1 MPSRDLRCFALVCR
15 AGKLQHEANSLGL
28 QALAEVAPAQ
38 AAAAMTAYIET
49 FQSGNQIP
57 YPIHGATLDS
67 RLCTWLDVAMCLFC
81 CHADSAQ

>member
-1 MPSRDLRCFALVCR
+1 MRC
-15 AGKLQHEANSLGL
+15 AGKLQHDANSLGL

-57 YPIHGATLDS
+57 YPIHGA
-67 RLCTWLDVAMCLFC
+67 
-81 CHADSAQ
+81 